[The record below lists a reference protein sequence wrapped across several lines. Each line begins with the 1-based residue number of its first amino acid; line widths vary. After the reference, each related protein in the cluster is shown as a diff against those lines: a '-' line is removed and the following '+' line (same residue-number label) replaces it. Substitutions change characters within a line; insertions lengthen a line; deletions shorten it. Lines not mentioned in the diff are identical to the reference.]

1 MSAFNLRAS
10 GGSKDLLG
18 QQGEVINTGLFI
30 TNTKV
35 GKMKSVH
42 EKGLSNLITN
52 TTGTPAGRPIM
63 EGVLTSTKQG
73 IPNKDVPELQKTHN
87 KGKTQPKRTG
97 QVPFA
102 GPKY

>member
-1 MSAFNLRAS
+1 MKSHPRIT
-10 GGSKDLLG
+10 GRKDFLILKKRS
-18 QQGEVINTGLFI
+18 QTLI

-42 EKGLSNLITN
+42 EKGLDHLITN
-52 TTGTPAGRPIM
+52 TTGIPAGRPIM

-73 IPNKDVPELQKTHN
+73 IPNKDVPELQKTHH

-97 QVPFA
+97 QIPFA